1 MKTSKKEII
10 DSIANRTDRL
20 RDDLFKIPHLSDRKK
35 SDWNAVFQEFKSDI
49 NGAGSGKDE
58 IIDDRYKLLFENAPM
73 GIFQYDQKGI
83 ITDCNDTFVEMMGS
97 TTQALIGLNTLHLPN
112 KEVVE
117 AIRKSLR
124 GETSK
129 YEGKYTSVT
138 GKKSSNIQ
146 AFFAPLSSGSDQI
159 IGGIGILQDYSDL
172 LSYQRALQE
181 SEHRYRNLFE
191 KNHAPMLVIDPRDGS
206 IFDANPAAVNF
217 YGWSRTQLKSMNIRE
232 IICSENNR
240 DVSERNHTQSGDSI
254 YSQLQHRLADGSIRD
269 VEVNS
274 GTIPFFGKD
283 FLLSIVRDVTRR
295 KKLEKELAKFRLGIE
310 RSPNPVFITDVD
322 GVFQYV
328 NPAFKKLYGYNDEEL
343 KNATPRIL
351 KSGKQKE
358 EFYEKFWTTIK
369 SGNIAHGEIINK
381 TKNGKLL
388 NMLYSSNPIVDENNE
403 IIGYIA
409 IQDNITK
416 RKRIE
421 EVLKESLHEKEVL
434 LTEVHHRVK
443 NNLAMIS
450 AMLLL
455 QSEKS
460 ASHKLKNKLVDS
472 NNRIKSIANIHEHL
486 YQTNNFSVI
495 NFTENTYSLIHGIIE
510 SMNPETDV
518 TVTISE
524 EIVKLTIDQSV
535 HCSLIVNEVVSNI
548 VKHAFKGRKTGHIMV
563 NLTERNDIVH
573 LTISDD
579 GHPPDEAF
587 YRQRRETLGL
597 ELINLMIKQLGAS
610 QEYHIHE
617 NGTDFNLTFKRLRSR
632 SSDNGDTK
640 ISDF

>member
-10 DSIANRTDRL
+10 DSIAKRADRL
-20 RDDLFKIPHLSDRKK
+20 REDLFKIPHLSDQKK
-35 SDWNAVFQEFKSDI
+35 SDWNAVLREFKSDI

-58 IIDDRYKLLFENAPM
+58 KINDRYKLLFENAPM
-73 GIFQYDQKGI
+73 GIFQFDQKGI

-97 TTQALIGLNTLHLPN
+97 SAQALTGLNTLNLPN
-112 KEVVE
+112 KEVVD

-138 GKKSSNIQ
+138 GNKSSDIQ
-146 AFFAPLSSGSDQI
+146 AFFAPLSDGNDRI

-172 LSYQRALQE
+172 LSFQRALQE

-206 IFDANPAAVNF
+206 IFDANPAAVIF

-232 IICSENNR
+232 IIYSGNNR
-240 DVSERNHTQSGDSI
+240 DISERNHTQSGDSI
-254 YSQLQHRLADGSIRD
+254 YSQLQHRLADGSVRD

-274 GTIPFFGKD
+274 GTIPFFGED

-295 KKLEKELAKFRLGIE
+295 KKLEKELTKFRLGIE

-328 NPAFKKLYGYNDEEL
+328 NPAFKKLYGYNDDDL
-343 KNATPRIL
+343 HGATPRIL

-388 NMLYSSNPIVDENNE
+388 YMLYSSNPIVDENNE

-443 NNLAMIS
+443 NNLAMVS

-460 ASHKLKNKLVDS
+460 ANHILKNKLIDS

-495 NFTENTYSLIHGIIE
+495 NFTENTYSLIKGIVD

-518 TVTISE
+518 KVTMSE

-535 HCSLIVNEVVSNI
+535 HCSLIINEVVSNI
-548 VKHAFKGRKTGHIMV
+548 VKHAFKGRKNGHITV
-563 NLTERNDIVH
+563 SLTEKNDIVQ

-579 GHPPDEAF
+579 GYPAEEAF
-587 YRQRRETLGL
+587 YSQERETLGL

-610 QEYHIHE
+610 QEYRIHE
-617 NGTDFNLTFKRLRSR
+617 GGTDYSLTFKRLRRR
-632 SSDNGDTK
+632 SSDNGDSD

>member
-1 MKTSKKEII
+1 M
-10 DSIANRTDRL
+10 
-20 RDDLFKIPHLSDRKK
+20 
-35 SDWNAVFQEFKSDI
+35 
-49 NGAGSGKDE
+49 
-58 IIDDRYKLLFENAPM
+58 
-73 GIFQYDQKGI
+73 
-83 ITDCNDTFVEMMGS
+83 
-97 TTQALIGLNTLHLPN
+97 
-112 KEVVE
+112 
-117 AIRKSLR
+117 
-124 GETSK
+124 
-129 YEGKYTSVT
+129 
-138 GKKSSNIQ
+138 
-146 AFFAPLSSGSDQI
+146 
-159 IGGIGILQDYSDL
+159 
-172 LSYQRALQE
+172 
-181 SEHRYRNLFE
+181 
-191 KNHAPMLVIDPRDGS
+191 
-206 IFDANPAAVNF
+206 
-217 YGWSRTQLKSMNIRE
+217 
-232 IICSENNR
+232 
-240 DVSERNHTQSGDSI
+240 
-254 YSQLQHRLADGSIRD
+254 
-269 VEVNS
+269 NS
-274 GTIPFFGKD
+274 GTIPFFGED

-295 KKLEKELAKFRLGIE
+295 KKLEKELTKFRLGIE

-328 NPAFKKLYGYNDEEL
+328 NPAFKKLYGYNDDDL
-343 KNATPRIL
+343 HGATPRIL

-388 NMLYSSNPIVDENNE
+388 YMLYSSNPIVDENNE

-443 NNLAMIS
+443 NNLAMVS

-460 ASHKLKNKLVDS
+460 ANHILKNKLIDS

-495 NFTENTYSLIHGIIE
+495 NFTENTYSLIKGIVD

-518 TVTISE
+518 KVTMSE

-535 HCSLIVNEVVSNI
+535 HCSLIINEVVSNI
-548 VKHAFKGRKTGHIMV
+548 VKHAFKGRKNGHITV
-563 NLTERNDIVH
+563 SLTEKNDIVQ

-579 GHPPDEAF
+579 GYPAEEAF
-587 YRQRRETLGL
+587 YSQERETLGL

-610 QEYHIHE
+610 QEYRIHE
-617 NGTDFNLTFKRLRSR
+617 GGTDYSLTFKRLRRR
-632 SSDNGDTK
+632 SSDNGDSD